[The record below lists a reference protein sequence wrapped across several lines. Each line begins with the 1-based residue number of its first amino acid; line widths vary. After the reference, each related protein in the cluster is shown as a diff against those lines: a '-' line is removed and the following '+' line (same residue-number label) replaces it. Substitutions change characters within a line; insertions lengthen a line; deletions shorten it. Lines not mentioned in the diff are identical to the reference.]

1 MAIRGLRVFA
11 LVPARGGSKGLPGKN
26 LRSLAGRSLV
36 EHAARVARSIEWIDR
51 AILSSDDPQIA
62 EVARAAGLEAPFLRP
77 PELSN
82 DTAKSIDVWR
92 HAWLAIEAQ
101 EQRQYD
107 LGVLLEPTSPMR
119 RASDV
124 VATIELLLDSGAGT
138 AATVSPTPG
147 HFTPHKTLTVDGNG
161 RIGFFVPD
169 GARFSR
175 RQDIPSYFH
184 RNGVCYAARRDAI
197 VERRVIVDE
206 DCVALVLDRPLVNID
221 SLADLEY
228 AQYLM
233 ERVNDNGEA
242 TEASRTEK
250 PL

>member
-1 MAIRGLRVFA
+1 MAIRGLRVFV

-26 LRSLAGRSLV
+26 LRTLAGRSLV
-36 EHAARVARSIEWIDR
+36 EHAAQVAHSIKCIDR
-51 AILSSDDPQIA
+51 SILSSDDPHIA
-62 EVARAAGLEAPFLRP
+62 EVARAAGLEVPFLRP
-77 PELSN
+77 PELAN
-82 DTAKSIDVWR
+82 DTATSVDVWR
-92 HAWLAIEAQ
+92 HAWLALEAQ
-101 EQRQYD
+101 EQLKYEIS
-107 LGVLLEPTSPMR
+107 VLLEPTSPLR

-124 VATIELLLDSGAGT
+124 IATIELLLDSGAGT

-175 RQDIPSYFH
+175 RQDIPSFFH
-184 RNGVCYAARRDAI
+184 RNGVCYVARRDA
-197 VERRVIVDE
+197 VVDRRTIVDE
-206 DCVALVLDRPLVNID
+206 DCAALVLDRPLVNID

-228 AQYLM
+228 ARYLM
-233 ERVNDNGEA
+233 EREGEKGEA
-242 TEASRTEK
+242 INVSRTGR